1 MLTRNKK
8 SYAGIITAEL
18 GHQLPKPVLDMK
30 GLSIKKS
37 SVPKP
42 LRKAFTKILD
52 EDVLKAE
59 KINLKN
65 IMIKYDDLE
74 ESIENSLKQG
84 LTEYLLPKNLELI
97 SSYKAPDNIDAVR
110 GTIIWNDL
118 EPDNQIVPP
127 EKIDLLK
134 LNCTGE
140 DDPRLLALK
149 QTHPDKYNTIMKTVF
164 NHGATTA
171 KLDISRFGFSCIAI
185 PKGTDRVPDYLLPF
199 IDTKTMVSDN
209 MRNGYII
216 LESLGV
222 YTDEVKTT
230 KYKSNIIEL

>member
-1 MLTRNKK
+1 
-8 SYAGIITAEL
+8 
-18 GHQLPKPVLDMK
+18 MK

-59 KINLKN
+59 KINLRE
-65 IMIKYDDLE
+65 IMKKYDDLE
-74 ESIENSLKQG
+74 SSIETSLKTG

-110 GTIIWNDL
+110 ATIIWNAL

-134 LNCTGE
+134 LNCVSE
-140 DDPRLLALK
+140 DDPRLLQLK
-149 QTHPDKYNTIMKTVF
+149 ETHPDKYKAIMTTVF
-164 NHGATTA
+164 NHNVSSV
-171 KLDISRFGFSCIAI
+171 KLDISRFGFSCVAI
-185 PKGTDRVPDYLLPF
+185 PKGTDKVPDYLLPF
-199 IDTKTMVSDN
+199 IDVKTMVSDN